1 MNIIKTCLSALAL
14 VTAMNAS
21 ALDKLDPVDYV
32 NPLVGTVS
40 KVSLSTGNTYPAI
53 ALPWGMNFWMPQTGK
68 MGDGWAY
75 VYTADKLRGFK
86 QTHQP
91 TLTD

>member
-32 NPLVGTVS
+32 NPLVE
-40 KVSLSTGNTYPAI
+40 YPV
-53 ALPWGMNFWMPQTGK
+53 Q
-68 MGDGWAY
+68 
-75 VYTADKLRGFK
+75 GF
-86 QTHQP
+86 P
-91 TLTD
+91 LNR